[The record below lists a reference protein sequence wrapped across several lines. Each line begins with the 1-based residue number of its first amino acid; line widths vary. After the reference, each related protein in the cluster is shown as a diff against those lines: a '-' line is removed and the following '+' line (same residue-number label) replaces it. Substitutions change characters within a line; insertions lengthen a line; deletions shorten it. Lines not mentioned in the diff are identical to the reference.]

1 MNKKQ
6 LIIITLSFIAVILVS
21 GVIFTSTTRA
31 RANNKDSEQA
41 YNESSGGNLD
51 DNCGDDFTYTPPT
64 PVSPEDINP
73 VVTDFP
79 VDEDDLNVLPTT
91 LMDLDP
97 TSITVF
103 INKEYTLPK
112 DYRPENLVTPDV
124 DFNITYNDERTL
136 MRPEAAE
143 ALEKLFAA
151 AEEDGYILSGISGFR
166 SYDRQYK
173 IFTSN
178 IATKGKDYTLRY
190 SAVPGTSEHQ
200 TGLAIDISTK
210 TLNYKLSTQFANS
223 LEGIWVEEN
232 AYRFGY
238 IVRYPLG
245 KAEVTG
251 YAYEPWHIR
260 YVGKELAYYLYTN
273 ELTLDEYYNYTPS
286 PDFDFEALYAD
297 LINYKPPTNS
307 VIPTG
312 GADVVIGENGEI
324 IEGEVGESVDPI
336 DKDDEVDKDG
346 SGDPEETTKAPTPT
360 VTVSPVPSEAPEEED
375 EFDDGTGPNDE
386 ADGVTDPTDE
396 TGGVTDPYTPTPTE
410 GVIPS
415 EDGASGEI
423 TPTPTP
429 SSTTDSDQ

>member
-31 RANNKDSEQA
+31 RANNKDSEQV
-41 YNESSGGNLD
+41 YNESPGSNTD
-51 DNCGDDFTYTPPT
+51 DNSGDDFSYTPPT
-64 PVSPEDINP
+64 PIGSENITPI
-73 VVTDFP
+73 VTDFP
-79 VDEDDLNVLPTT
+79 VDEEILNFVPST
-91 LMDLDP
+91 LIDLDP

-112 DYRPENLVTPDV
+112 DYRPEQLVTPDV
-124 DFNITYNDERTL
+124 DFNLTYNDERTL

-151 AEEDGYILSGISGFR
+151 AEEDGYILTGISGFR
-166 SYDRQYK
+166 SYDRQHK

-178 IATKGKDYTLRY
+178 IATKGKDYTLKY

-200 TGLAIDISTK
+200 TGLAIDVSTK
-210 TLNYKLSTQFANS
+210 TLNYKLSTKFANS
-223 LEGIWVEEN
+223 PEGIWLEDN

-297 LINYKPPTNS
+297 LINYKPPTNH

-312 GADVVIGENGEI
+312 GTDVVIGENGEI
-324 IEGEVGESVDPI
+324 IEGEVGESADPT
-336 DKDDEVDKDG
+336 DKDDEVDKDD
-346 SGDPEETTKAPTPT
+346 SGDSEETTKAPTPT
-360 VTVSPVPSEAPEEED
+360 VTPVPSETPEED
-375 EFDDGTGPNDE
+375 EINDGTDPSDE
-386 ADGVTDPTDE
+386 S
-396 TGGVTDPYTPTPTE
+396 GGVTDPSDESGGVTDPNTPTPTE
-410 GVIPS
+410 GVIPG
-415 EDGASGEI
+415 EDGSGEI

-429 SSTTDSDQ
+429 SSTTDSVQ